1 MNIKNI
7 KIYGVC
13 LGILL
18 SSSLVSCSK
27 DGSLEAFDNYKD
39 AKFYSSNGF
48 SLNEFLEENNLVP
61 LSTMMYQDIEPYY
74 EAKISLVSSSND
86 GVSFDIK
93 WEKIED
99 FSDYMGI
106 CREVKS
112 FYKVYKID
120 NNNGNPKLS
129 YKITDDLFSLEENY
143 LYVNPDDYIVNQYGE
158 EVLVNRGKVIER
170 K

>member
-27 DGSLEAFDNYKD
+27 DGSFEAFDNYKD

-48 SLNEFLEENNLVP
+48 SLNEFLEDNNLVP
-61 LSTMMYQDIEPYY
+61 LSTMMYQELEPYY
-74 EAKISLVSSSND
+74 EAKKSLTNYNSD
-86 GVSFDIK
+86 EIRFDIK

-99 FSDYMGI
+99 FSNYMGI
-106 CREVKS
+106 SREVTP

-129 YKITDDLFSLEENY
+129 YKITDDVFSLEEGY
-143 LYVNPDDYIVNQYGE
+143 LYVNPDDYIVNKYGE
-158 EVLVNRGKVIER
+158 EVLINRGKVIER

>member
-61 LSTMMYQDIEPYY
+61 LSTMMY
-74 EAKISLVSSSND
+74 
-86 GVSFDIK
+86 
-93 WEKIED
+93 
-99 FSDYMGI
+99 
-106 CREVKS
+106 
-112 FYKVYKID
+112 
-120 NNNGNPKLS
+120 
-129 YKITDDLFSLEENY
+129 
-143 LYVNPDDYIVNQYGE
+143 
-158 EVLVNRGKVIER
+158 
-170 K
+170 